1 MKTPLAKIFVREE
14 SRMGLTFISASFIL
28 IFVFTFLPILVA
40 IYFSF
45 RNTTFFNIPGFFV
58 GLRNY
63 LVLWG
68 DRYWWASLGRALL
81 LTLINVPVTIT
92 IALSTA
98 MILNGDI
105 RGKTLFRF
113 AYLVPLAGSAVAIS
127 IMWVLIYEPS
137 KGGLLNYILLNLGI
151 IKENIAWL
159 GDPNTAYPALV
170 FTTFWN
176 FGFRM
181 LIFLSALQGISPE
194 YYEAARIDGAN
205 SWECFKHVTWPLL
218 MPATFF
224 IVVNAL
230 IHAFQ
235 SGFDIVYVL
244 TYGGPMHRTEVA
256 SFRIYQTTF
265 SYNQLGLGASMSVV
279 MLVLT
284 LILAAIIWKFL
295 GKNVEYYM

>member
-1 MKTPLAKIFVREE
+1 MASSNSKIFMKEE
-14 SRMGLTFISASFIL
+14 SRMGILFISISAIL
-28 IFVFTFLPILVA
+28 IFIFTLLPIFAA

-45 RNTTFFNIPGFFV
+45 RNTTFFNIPGVFT

-63 LVLWG
+63 IILWG
-68 DRYWWASLGRALL
+68 DLYWWKSLFRALL
-81 LTLINVPVTIT
+81 LTLINIPVTIT
-92 IALSTA
+92 LALSLA
-98 MILNGDI
+98 IILNGDI
-105 RGKTLFRF
+105 RGKILFRF

-137 KGGLLNYILLNLGI
+137 KGGILNFILLSLGI

-159 GDPNTAYPALV
+159 GNPNTAFPALL

-194 YYEAARIDGAN
+194 YYEAARIDGATPWN
-205 SWECFKHVTWPLL
+205 CFRYVTWPLL

-235 SGFDIVYVL
+235 SGFDVVYVL
-244 TYGGPMHRTEVA
+244 TYGGPMRSTEVA
-256 SFRIYQTTF
+256 SFKIYQTTF
-265 SYNQLGLGASMSVV
+265 SYNQLGLGAAMSVI
-279 MLVLT
+279 MLLLT
-284 LILAAIIWKFL
+284 IMMAFVIWKFL